1 METVEWKRMRR
12 SDKIEWF
19 LRIAVFGSALA
30 VGVIGS
36 FGMWVSTRDY
46 WALLV
51 FGLIFAAV
59 FSSPVYIVR
68 RGKLSMLQT

>member
-12 SDKIEWF
+12 SDKIEWV

-30 VGVIGS
+30 VGVVGS

-46 WALLV
+46 WALLL

-59 FSSPVYIVR
+59 FSSLVYILR
-68 RGKLSMLQT
+68 RRKLRMLQT

>member
-1 METVEWKRMRR
+1 MRR
-12 SDKIEWF
+12 SDKIEWV

-30 VGVIGS
+30 VGVVGS

-46 WALLV
+46 WALLL

-59 FSSPVYIVR
+59 FSSLVYILR
-68 RGKLSMLQT
+68 RRKLRMLQT